1 MGAAWRNVPNGEPFE
16 RVLAMVRGVRALG
29 LEACCTLG
37 MLNSEQA
44 EANAIAV
51 VYMRA
56 DLLPP
61 ADAARAH
68 ELLKRY
74 VDQRI
79 AFYSTRN
86 REEQEKIADNTAQIQ
101 NELWSSIQEALEPL
115 PPQLEGLFVSSMN
128 DVVVSRLTIGSL

>member
-1 MGAAWRNVPNGEPFE
+1 
-16 RVLAMVRGVRALG
+16 VLAGTLTPLG
-29 LEACCTLG
+29 LIIGFSFAMAISRYDLRK
-37 MLNSEQA
+37 NREQA

-74 VDQRI
+74 IDQRI

-86 REEQEKIADNTAQIQ
+86 R
-101 NELWSSIQEALEPL
+101 
-115 PPQLEGLFVSSMN
+115 G
-128 DVVVSRLTIGSL
+128 